1 MKISSSCFCRVVLV
15 FVLSLSFAVP
25 QNLLAQSQS
34 VTAAELR
41 DAVKQASSGRQKNLD
56 QVRSFFSDPKIT
68 KVLADA
74 HMDSNRIQKAV
85 SALSGAELEKLAS
98 RTAQIQSDF
107 ASGALSNQELTYL
120 VIGIGAAVLVL
131 IVVAA

>member
-1 MKISSSCFCRVVLV
+1 MKISSSCICRIVLV

-25 QNLLAQSQS
+25 QNMFAQSPS

-41 DAVKQASSGRQKNLD
+41 NAVKQASSGRQKNLE
-56 QVRSFFSDPKIT
+56 QVRSFFGDPKIS

-74 HMDSNRIQKAV
+74 HIDANRIQNAV
-85 SALSGAELEKLAS
+85 SALSGAELEKLAA

-107 ASGALSNQELTYL
+107 AAGALTNQQLTYV
-120 VIGIGAAVLVL
+120 VIAVGAAVIVL
-131 IVVAA
+131 ILVAA

>member
-1 MKISSSCFCRVVLV
+1 MKISSRSIYRIVLV
-15 FVLSLSFAVP
+15 FVLSLGFFVP
-25 QNLLAQSQS
+25 RNLSAQGES

-41 DAVKQASSGRQKNLD
+41 EAVKKASSSRQKNLE
-56 QVRSFFSDPKIT
+56 QVRSFFGDPKIS

-74 HMDSNRIQKAV
+74 HLDSNRIQKAV
-85 SALSGAELEKLAS
+85 SALSVSELEKLAQ

-107 ASGALSNQELTYL
+107 AAGALSNQELTYL
-120 VIGIGAAVLVL
+120 VIAIGAAVIVL